1 MRRRLAA
8 LFVAAGLLLGVRAV
22 ALAHAMLV
30 SAEPVAGSHL
40 ASSPARVRL
49 VFSEALEVS
58 LAELSLT
65 GDDGRTVRLVA
76 AGDPHDVHALIAPVS
91 TLAPGSYRVNWRV
104 VSADG
109 HPVEGAYVFTVGAAS
124 VAPPP
129 IARDDAA
136 NAPAAWGPMI
146 AGAPVIPAVVRGL
159 AIGSLMA
166 LGGLLLFAAWPGAT
180 VDAAGNTALRAL
192 SLSTVVLLVLNIAAW
207 AINAV
212 PDHRLTG
219 DTLAAALGTG
229 VGRVELWR
237 AALALLAAWAL
248 WLARRTRLALLFA
261 TAALIVS
268 AASGH
273 AAAIHAFWSVPTK
286 AIHLLATSAW
296 IGGLLWLLTRRRDH
310 GAAFVREA
318 GRVSSVA
325 LVAVIVVTLSGVLQ
339 TLLILPAPLDVFRS
353 AYGAVVLAKVAGLAV
368 LIAFGAQHRFRM
380 MPRLARDST
389 MPARLRSSVIREVGV
404 MAVVVLLA
412 GLLAFVPPPGGA
424 PIASSPSS
432 SEP

>member
-1 MRRRLAA
+1 MRRRVTA

-30 SAEPVAGSHL
+30 SAEPAAGSHL
-40 ASSPARVRL
+40 ASGPPRVRL

-65 GDDGRTVRLVA
+65 GDDGRTVRLTA
-76 AGDPHDVHALIAPVS
+76 SGDPHDVHALIAPVS
-91 TLAPGSYRVNWRV
+91 ALAAGSYRLNWRV

-109 HPVEGAYVFTVGAAS
+109 HPVEGAYVFTVGAAV

-129 IARDDAA
+129 IARDAA
-136 NAPAAWGPMI
+136 AHTAAAWGPMV
-146 AGAPVIPAVVRGL
+146 AGAPIVPAVVRGL

-166 LGGLLLFAAWPGAT
+166 LTGLLLFAAWPGAANDPA
-180 VDAAGNTALRAL
+180 VNTALRAL
-192 SLSTVVLLVLNIAAW
+192 SLATVVLLTLNIGAW
-207 AINAV
+207 TINAV
-212 PDHRLTG
+212 PEHRLTG
-219 DTLAAALGTG
+219 DALAAALGTN

-237 AALALLAAWAL
+237 TALALLAAWAL
-248 WLARRTRLALLFA
+248 WLARRTKFALLFA
-261 TAALIVS
+261 TAAVILS

-273 AAAIHAFWSVPTK
+273 SAAIHALWSVPTK

-296 IGGLLWLLTRRRDH
+296 IGGLIWLLTRRRDH

-318 GRVSSVA
+318 ARVSGVA
-325 LVAVIVVTLSGVLQ
+325 LIAVIVVTLSGVVQ

-353 AYGAVVLAKVAGLAV
+353 AYGAVILAKVAGLLV

-389 MPARLRSSVIREVGV
+389 MPSRLRSSVIREVGV

-424 PIASSPSS
+424 PIASSSPS